1 MNNHEAQFVLNAYRP
16 NGQDAAD
23 PQFSDAL
30 AQARRD
36 PVLQRWFDDS
46 IAFDKAITEK
56 LCAVEV
62 PAGLRE
68 SILAGGKVSRPSA
81 WMRPSHKLAIA
92 AAILLFAVAGSVIHE
107 ISKPRLAGWQTEGL
121 DVISSLVKG
130 KSRFDFQSH
139 NSAQLVA
146 WLADNRAM
154 TATKIPDRL
163 MGMQSLGCKT
173 FSWNGTDVS
182 VLCFV
187 SDGHEVHLVMTKASA
202 VANRALKSEP
212 QMVQR
217 GEWATATWRSG
228 EMVYMLAM
236 QGSDDQ
242 LRSYLL

>member
-36 PVLQRWFDDS
+36 PVLQRWLDDS

-81 WMRPSHKLAIA
+81 WMRPSHKLAMA

-154 TATKIPDRL
+154 TATEIPHRL
-163 MGMQSLGCKT
+163 LELQSLGCKT

-187 SDGHEVHLVMTKASA
+187 SDGREVHLVMTKASA
-202 VANRALKSEP
+202 MANRAVNGEP

-228 EMVYMLAM
+228 EMVYMLALE
-236 QGSDDQ
+236 GSPDQ

>member
-36 PVLQRWFDDS
+36 PALQRWFDDS

-68 SILAGGKVSRPSA
+68 NILAGGKVSRPSG
-81 WMRPSHKLAIA
+81 WLRPLHKLAIA
-92 AAILLFAVAGSVIHE
+92 AAILLFAIAGFVMHE
-107 ISKPRLAGWQTEGL
+107 SSKPRLAGWQTEAL

-154 TATKIPDRL
+154 TSTKIPDRL
-163 MGMQSLGCKT
+163 LGLQSLGCKT

-187 SDGHEVHLVMTKASA
+187 NDGHEVHLVMTKASA
-202 VANRALKSEP
+202 MADRALQGEP

-228 EMVYMLAM
+228 EMVYMLALE
-236 QGSDDQ
+236 GSPDQ

>member
-36 PVLQRWFDDS
+36 PMLQQWFTDS

-56 LCAVEV
+56 LCSVEV

-68 SILAGGKVSRPSA
+68 SILAGGRVSRPA
-81 WMRPSHKLAIA
+81 PWLRPLHKLAIA
-92 AAILLFAVAGSVIHE
+92 AAILLCAIVGSLIHE
-107 ISKPRLAGWQTEGL
+107 ISKPRLAGWQTEAL
-121 DVISSLVKG
+121 DVISSLVNG

-139 NSAQLVA
+139 DSAQLVA
-146 WLADNRAM
+146 WLADNHAM
-154 TATKIPDRL
+154 SPTKIPHRL
-163 MGMQSLGCKT
+163 MGLQSLGCKT
-173 FSWNGTDVS
+173 FAWNGSDVS
-182 VLCFV
+182 VICFV
-187 SDGHEVHLVMTKASA
+187 NDGREVHLVMTKASA
-202 VANRALKSEP
+202 LANRTLRSEP

-217 GEWATATWRSG
+217 GQWATATWRSG
-228 EMVYMLAM
+228 EMVYMLVSG
-236 QGSDDQ
+236 GSPDE

>member
-1 MNNHEAQFVLNAYRP
+1 MNNQEAQFVLNAYRP

-36 PVLQRWFDDS
+36 PVLQRWLDDS
-46 IAFDKAITEK
+46 IAFDKAITQK

-62 PAGLRE
+62 PSGLRD
-68 SILAGGKVSRPSA
+68 SILHGGKVSRPSS
-81 WMRPSHKLAIA
+81 WMRPLHKLAIA
-92 AAILLFAVAGSVIHE
+92 AAILLFAIVGSVVHQV
-107 ISKPRLAGWQTEGL
+107 SKPRLAGWQTEGL

-154 TATKIPDRL
+154 TATEIPDRL

-182 VLCFV
+182 VICFV
-187 SDGHEVHLVMTKASA
+187 SDGREVHLVMTKASA

-217 GEWATATWRSG
+217 GDWATATWRSG
-228 EMVYMLAM
+228 EMVYMLALE
-236 QGSDDQ
+236 GSPDQ